1 MRQIFTPTASPDSL
15 VGAKLERQIFRRE
28 GPEEVRRIE
37 RLARRKST
45 AAASSSVENPLD
57 GFDDEWCGE
66 GIDVASLRDRPADP
80 ASVADNNV
88 DQEGL
93 RRSSSFVGGDRWRG
107 GGIAKIAKRRVVE
120 VSVKACHSY
129 VAGDVY
135 KRQGKR

>member
-1 MRQIFTPTASPDSL
+1 MPTASPDSL
-15 VGAKLERQIFRRE
+15 VGAELERQIFRRE
-28 GPEEVRRIE
+28 DPEEVGRIE

-57 GFDDEWCGE
+57 GFDDEWRGE
-66 GIDVASLRDRPADP
+66 GIDVASLRDRPVDP
-80 ASVADNNV
+80 ASVPDNNV

-120 VSVKACHSY
+120 VSAKAPHS
-129 VAGDVY
+129 
-135 KRQGKR
+135 